1 MDPLIV
7 LVDSHQKRKTEPPKG
22 KDEGSSNKPKVESQ
36 PSQNRDINC
45 FKCLGSGHIAS
56 QCPNRR
62 VMIMRDNGE
71 VMTES
76 AFQFNF
82 VCEIV

>member
-36 PSQNRDINC
+36 PSQNRDIN
-45 FKCLGSGHIAS
+45 
-56 QCPNRR
+56 
-62 VMIMRDNGE
+62 
-71 VMTES
+71 
-76 AFQFNF
+76 
-82 VCEIV
+82 